1 MTANAAL
8 LALSVDLDDLELYR
22 AIHGLPSE
30 EEAARGRFEASR
42 AYTTGVGRA
51 LAFARD
57 RGVPLTFFCVAR
69 DLEDP
74 SVQSALAGAVAAG
87 HAVESHSQ
95 THPYDLSRR
104 SPTELDQEIGGSFDA
119 IERAL
124 GVRPAG
130 FRAPGYIVND
140 AVFDALERAG
150 AAFDSSVMP
159 CPPYYFAKLA
169 VLGAMQMIGRRSKSI
184 VGNISVLGAP
194 TVPYRPGS
202 PYFRRG
208 SRSLVELPIQVTRG
222 PRLPVIGTSLGR
234 AGERGARSLV
244 RACGDTPLLNI
255 ELHLIDFLDRS
266 DVPIELAGLPEL
278 RVPLDRRLAAFGAAI
293 DAAAGRRSVTAA
305 EAARSFS

>member
-22 AIHGLPSE
+22 AIHGLPSD
-30 EEAARGRFEASR
+30 EEAARARFSVSP
-42 AYTTGVGRA
+42 AYVTGVRRA
-51 LAFARD
+51 LAFARE

-74 SVQSALAGAVAAG
+74 SVQGALAGAIAEG
-87 HAVESHSQ
+87 HTVESHSQ

-104 SPTELDQEIGGSFDA
+104 SPNELDREIGGSFDA

-124 GVRPAG
+124 GVRPTG
-130 FRAPGYIVND
+130 FRAPGYIVD
-140 AVFDALERAG
+140 DPVFDALERAG

-184 VGNISVLGAP
+184 VGGASVLVAP
-194 TVPYRPGS
+194 TEPYRPGS

-208 SRSLVELPIQVTRG
+208 SRPLVELPIQVTRG

-234 AGERGARSLV
+234 AGERGARALV
-244 RACGDTPLLNI
+244 RACGATPLLNL

-266 DVPIELAGLPEL
+266 DVPIELADLPEL
-278 RVPLDRRLAAFGAAI
+278 RTPLARRLAAFGAAI
-293 DAAAGRRSVTAA
+293 DAALGRRAVTLA
-305 EAARSFS
+305 EAARSVA

>member
-1 MTANAAL
+1 MKL
-8 LALSVDLDDLELYR
+8 LAVSVDLDDLELYR
-22 AIHGLPSE
+22 AIHGLPSD
-30 EEAARGRFEASR
+30 EEAARGRFEASA
-42 AYTTGVGRA
+42 AYVISVKRA
-51 LAFARD
+51 LSFARE
-57 RGVPLTFFCVAR
+57 RGIPLTFFCVAR

-74 SVQSALAGAVAAG
+74 NVQGALAGALAEG

-104 SPTELDQEIGGSFDA
+104 SADELDREIGASFDA

-130 FRAPGYIVND
+130 FRAPGYIVSD
-140 AVFDALERAG
+140 PVFDALERAG
-150 AAFDSSVMP
+150 ASFDSSVMP

-169 VLGAMQMIGRRSKSI
+169 VLGAMQMIGRHSKSI
-184 VGNISVLGAP
+184 VGSSSVLLAP
-194 TVPYRPGS
+194 TEPYRPGA

-208 SRSLVELPIQVTRG
+208 SRPLVELPIQVTRG

-234 AGERGARSLV
+234 AGSRGARALV
-244 RACGDTPLLNI
+244 RACGDTPLLNL
-255 ELHLIDFLDRS
+255 ELHLVDFLDRS

-293 DAAAGRRSVTAA
+293 DAASGRRPATLA
-305 EAARSFS
+305 EAARSLS